1 MKYNAEV
8 KISLKKGM
16 LNPEASTIQRAL
28 ALLGYEVEDTDTIKI
43 IKFTVDE
50 KNEELAR
57 EEVEDM
63 CQRLLCNPVIHD
75 YEIKIAVGDFCLR
88 AIEIRDFE
96 SPE

>member
-28 ALLGYEVEDTDTIKI
+28 ALLGYEVEGTDTIEI
-43 IKFTVDE
+43 IKFTIDE
-50 KNEELAR
+50 ENEKLAR

-75 YEIKIAVGDFCLR
+75 YEIKLTQNN
-88 AIEIRDFE
+88 E
-96 SPE
+96 

>member
-1 MKYNAEV
+1 MKYDAEV

-28 ALLGYEVEDTDTIKI
+28 ALLGYKVEDTDTIKI

-50 KNEELAR
+50 KNEELAL
-57 EEVEDM
+57 EKTEDM

-75 YEIKIAVGDFCLR
+75 YEIKITSKLL
-88 AIEIRDFE
+88 
-96 SPE
+96 

>member
-16 LNPEASTIQRAL
+16 LNPEASTIERSL
-28 ALLGYEVEDTDTIKI
+28 ALLGYEVEKTDTIEI
-43 IKFTVDE
+43 VKFTINE

-57 EEVEDM
+57 EEVDDM

-75 YEIKIAVGDFCLR
+75 YEI
-88 AIEIRDFE
+88 EIT
-96 SPE
+96 PE